1 MGCTCFYKKN
11 TTRISSTC
19 GKVRILRE
27 ELPVS
32 EKILQTLHNLCAT
45 APDLARRSEELSQVL
60 QIDLTEIEKVLDNYR
75 LEGFAE
81 SFVDNEGKKRYYLTG
96 SGIIKVCALF
106 T

>member
-1 MGCTCFYKKN
+1 M
-11 TTRISSTC
+11 
-19 GKVRILRE
+19 LRE
-27 ELPVS
+27 ELPLS

-60 QIDLTEIEKVLDNYR
+60 QVDLVELERILDGYKA
-75 LEGFAE
+75 EGFAE
-81 SFVDNEGKKRYYLTG
+81 SFIDNEGKKRYYLTG

>member
-1 MGCTCFYKKN
+1 M
-11 TTRISSTC
+11 
-19 GKVRILRE
+19 RE
-27 ELPVS
+27 ELPLS

-60 QIDLTEIEKVLDNYR
+60 QVDLSELERTLDGYKA
-75 LEGFAE
+75 EGFVE

>member
-1 MGCTCFYKKN
+1 MWKEQVTD
-11 TTRISSTC
+11 
-19 GKVRILRE
+19 VRE
-27 ELPVS
+27 ELPIP

-60 QIDLTEIEKVLDNYR
+60 HIDLTEVERVLDNYKA
-75 LEGFAE
+75 EGFVE
-81 SFVDNEGKKRYYLTG
+81 SFADNEGKRRYYVTG

>member
-1 MGCTCFYKKN
+1 M
-11 TTRISSTC
+11 TTTA
-19 GKVRILRE
+19 GEKTLRE
-27 ELPVS
+27 ELPIP

-60 QIDLTEIEKVLDNYR
+60 QIDLGEVERILDNYKAD
-75 LEGFAE
+75 GFVE
-81 SFVDNEGKKRYYLTG
+81 SFVDNEGKKRYYVTG

>member
-1 MGCTCFYKKN
+1 M
-11 TTRISSTC
+11 
-19 GKVRILRE
+19 RE
-27 ELPVS
+27 EIPLP

-60 QIDLTEIEKVLDNYR
+60 QIDLNEVERILDNYKA
-75 LEGFAE
+75 EGFAD
-81 SFVDNEGKKRYYLTG
+81 SFVDGEGKRRYYVTG